1 MDCLFCKIVAGEIP
15 AERVYE
21 NDHVI
26 AILDIKPVNP
36 GHVLIIP
43 RKHSDGLHDADPAT
57 LDATIRAAQKIA
69 QALLT
74 SGLAQAFNLEQNNG
88 ELAGQVIPHLH
99 LHVVPR
105 RAGDGLKHWPGTPYS
120 SESEAKEVAEKVRA
134 NLVSS

>member
-21 NDHVI
+21 DGAVI

-36 GHVLIIP
+36 GHVLVIP

-57 LDATIRAAQKIA
+57 LDATIRAAQKIG
-69 QALLT
+69 QALLA
-74 SGLAQAFNLEQNNG
+74 SGLAEAFNLAQNNG
-88 ELAGQVIPHLH
+88 ALAGQVIAHLH
-99 LHVVPR
+99 LHVIPR
-105 RAGDGLKHWPGTPYS
+105 RAGDGFKHWPGTPYA
-120 SESEAKEVAEKVRA
+120 SEAEAKKVAEKVRA